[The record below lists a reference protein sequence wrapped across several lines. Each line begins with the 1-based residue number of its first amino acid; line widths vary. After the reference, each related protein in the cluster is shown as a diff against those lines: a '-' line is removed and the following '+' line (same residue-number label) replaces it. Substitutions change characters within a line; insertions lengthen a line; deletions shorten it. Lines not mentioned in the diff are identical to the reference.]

1 MPNHPQAAY
10 PFRNPV
16 LSLEPRAHILKAMR
30 RLRSVDDGFEM
41 QLSCPMRLFLVFRWK
56 IPVFYGFLQRRKG
69 AHALVLPLFR
79 KVSI

>member
-1 MPNHPQAAY
+1 MPNYPQEAC